1 MSRFLNKPCVL
12 LLWVIAFLSLKICL
26 HLHHLHKNI
35 WLDETQSN
43 MCALKVWEIGVA
55 QTFCSDNWCLLSA
68 SELAFQICTWSAL
81 MYWAVQQFIK
91 INWRSFKTFVAG
103 WIWFMGSLV
112 DEPWCGHLLVL
123 MCLSF
128 IGLMCLVRFLLSV
141 LISDR
146 MRTCLVLP
154 RQIKQ
159 LQFINLVLLLVS
171 FSALIQLF
179 YWTKVLIPLISI
191 LIWKNIWPFVWSS
204 QDQSHKFCNIN
215 LYDHGL
221 NEILN
226 PWISMWS
233 QSMDSDCISPIK
245 GRKLESAYAYW
256 IFLYKISTLIFYLF
270 KLD

>member
-1 MSRFLNKPCVL
+1 MSAECFWTRLSDLHMKRFDVL
-12 LLWVIAFLSLKICL
+12 SSAAIHQNQLAFLQNICS
-26 HLHHLHKNI
+26 
-35 WLDETQSN
+35 WLD
-43 MCALKVWEIGVA
+43 LVHGV
-55 QTFCSDNWCLLSA
+55 TSW
-68 SELAFQICTWSAL
+68 WAL
-81 MYWAVQQFIK
+81 MWTFI
-91 INWRSFKTFVAG
+91 
-103 WIWFMGSLV
+103 SLDV
-112 DEPWCGHLLVL
+112 
-123 MCLSF
+123 SF

-256 IFLYKISTLIFYLF
+256 IFFIQDLHLNILF
-270 KLD
+270 V

>member
-1 MSRFLNKPCVL
+1 MMSDVVGSLVSWESCYLIIFNYKHGQDECCRCFSGASHYQFLWAFFWISPVL

-123 MCLSF
+123 MCRSLAW
-128 IGLMCLVRFLLSV
+128 C
-141 LISDR
+141 
-146 MRTCLVLP
+146 
-154 RQIKQ
+154 
-159 LQFINLVLLLVS
+159 VLLDFFCQFWSQTGWGLAWFYQDKSNNFNYQFSSS
-171 FSALIQLF
+171 FSF
-179 YWTKVLIPLISI
+179 
-191 LIWKNIWPFVWSS
+191 F
-204 QDQSHKFCNIN
+204 
-215 LYDHGL
+215 
-221 NEILN
+221 
-226 PWISMWS
+226 
-233 QSMDSDCISPIK
+233 
-245 GRKLESAYAYW
+245 
-256 IFLYKISTLIFYLF
+256 
-270 KLD
+270 